1 MKTYYIDYISNT
13 DHDVCHVWCEAES
26 KEQAR
31 SYVKSEYWDI
41 EEIIDIR
48 EGRR

>member
-1 MKTYYIDYISNT
+1 MKSFYVDYISST
-13 DHDVCHVWCEAES
+13 DHDICHVWCEAES

-41 EEIIDIR
+41 EEIISVR
-48 EGRR
+48 EGR

>member
-1 MKTYYIDYISNT
+1 MKTYYIDYISST

-31 SYVKSEYWDI
+31 SYVKSEYWDV
-41 EEIIDIR
+41 EEIISVR
-48 EGRR
+48 EGR

>member
-1 MKTYYIDYISNT
+1 MKTYYIDYISST
-13 DHDVCHVWCEAES
+13 DHDICHVWCEAES

-31 SYVKSEYWDI
+31 SYVKSGYWDI

-48 EGRR
+48 EGR